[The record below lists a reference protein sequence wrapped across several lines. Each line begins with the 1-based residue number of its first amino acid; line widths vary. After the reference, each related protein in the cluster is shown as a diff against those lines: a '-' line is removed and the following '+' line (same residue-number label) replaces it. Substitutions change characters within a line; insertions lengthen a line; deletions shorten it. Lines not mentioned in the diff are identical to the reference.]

1 VTATADVDLQVY
13 LRAQRE
19 RVEAALARAVNGHSQ
34 ALPAP
39 LAEAMTHGLLSG
51 GKRLRPILCMAAFQA
66 CSDRD
71 PGDALDDLAV
81 SLEIIHAYSLM
92 HDDLPCM
99 DDAAL
104 RRGVPTTHRVHG
116 VAPTTLAGAVMI
128 PLAAEQALRGA
139 RGLGLPETT
148 ARTLARTL
156 MEASGAGG
164 MVGGQALDLL
174 GEGRALSAEELDEL
188 HRLKTGALLSAAPR
202 MGGIAAGAP
211 APVQEAL
218 GRYGRRIG
226 LAFQIADDLLDATAS
241 VEELGK
247 NPSDTQLGKST
258 YVALYGL
265 TEARRRG
272 DEQVREALEALD
284 AVALAAPP
292 LRALAGY
299 IMERTH

>member
-1 VTATADVDLQVY
+1 MTATADVDLQEY

-19 RVEAALARAVNGHSQ
+19 RVEAALNRAAKRHGGV
-34 ALPAP
+34 LPAP
-39 LAEAMTHGLLSG
+39 LADAMTHGLLSG

-66 CSDRD
+66 CREDD

-99 DDAAL
+99 DDATL

-116 VAPTTLAGAVMI
+116 VEATTRAGAAMI
-128 PLAAEQALRGA
+128 PLAAEQALWGA
-139 RGLGLPETT
+139 RALGLPDPA

-156 MEASGAGG
+156 MEAAGAGG

-188 HRLKTGALLSAAPR
+188 HRLKTGALLCAAPR
-202 MGGIAAGAP
+202 MGGVAAGAS

-265 TEARRRG
+265 IEARRRG
-272 DEQVREALEALD
+272 HEQVRLALAALD
-284 AVALAAPP
+284 AVGLAAPP
-292 LRALAGY
+292 LRALARY